1 LPPNIPDRPQV
12 AAKMDERRDNA
23 AIGAHAES
31 LDWIVDRWRWA
42 EIGKDPLIPGSCV
55 NGYQRKAQLFGLA
68 NSEDP

>member
-1 LPPNIPDRPQV
+1 LPPNIADRPQV
-12 AAKMDERRDNA
+12 AAQMDERRDNE

-31 LDWIVDRWRWA
+31 LDRVVDRWRWA
-42 EIGKDPLIPGSCV
+42 EIRKDPLIRRACV